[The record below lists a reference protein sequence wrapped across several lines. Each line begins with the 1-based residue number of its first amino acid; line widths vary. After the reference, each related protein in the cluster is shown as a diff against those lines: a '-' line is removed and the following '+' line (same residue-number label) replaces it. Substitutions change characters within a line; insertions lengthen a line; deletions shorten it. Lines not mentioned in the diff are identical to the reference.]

1 MRVTPAGIV
10 FCVSDRSGE
19 RKNGF
24 MLRIRSTFAFLT
36 VFAAGIAAC
45 VHPAGA
51 APGSCTEPVTL
62 GTTISS
68 TGGDAPT
75 AAKWRD
81 LTVEFARMINER
93 GGIP

>member
-1 MRVTPAGIV
+1 
-10 FCVSDRSGE
+10 
-19 RKNGF
+19 

-68 TGGDAPT
+68 TGYGTDDYSVYGS
-75 AAKWRD
+75 AA
-81 LTVEFARMINER
+81 LTIVILLMFVGGCEKNPRMNS
-93 GGIP
+93 